1 MTMDTEEMLQLKVR
15 LLTEGARLP
24 EGEWKGPSG
33 GAGPVGSRYFLLP
46 NGRTCGIPI
55 RTGKQADLFGSASL
69 EPTGDPSVWLYDD
82 SIQLIVVPKP
92 KFYDLR
98 TKEGLAYSSIAL
110 LHGDRTLATTV
121 YQSCRY
127 WSDGSQ
133 CKFCTIPF
141 SYLSGDTVLEKAPED
156 IVEVVIAAQ
165 KEGLID
171 DVLLTTGTPAAPD
184 MGCKRL
190 IETITAIHG
199 ASDIPIAVQ
208 FEPPV
213 RHAMIR
219 EVAKAGAVA
228 VGIHIE
234 SADDSVRQEMCPGK
248 HQFGSLDFYKK
259 SWRYALK
266 YFKRGHVSTF
276 VLHGLGEDVQDTLNF
291 VDELSK
297 LGVMSVVAP
306 VRPSRGSQL
315 ADYVP
320 PYVGDLAGSIDF
332 YKNIGRILYT
342 HGLNPKETAA
352 GCHKCG
358 GCTPIQEAYDWAA
371 AQKL

>member
-1 MTMDTEEMLQLKVR
+1 MDTEELLQLKVR

-24 EGEWKGPSG
+24 EGEWQGRKG
-33 GAGPVGSRYFLLP
+33 GAGPVGGRYFLLP

-55 RTGKQADLFGSASL
+55 RTGRQADLFGSASL
-69 EPTGDPSVWLYDD
+69 EPTDDPRVWLYDD
-82 SIQLIVVPKP
+82 SIQLTVVPRP

-98 TKEGLAYSSIAL
+98 TKDGIAYSSIAL

-141 SYLSGDTVLEKAPED
+141 SYFSGDTVLEKTPEH
-156 IVEVVIAAQ
+156 IVEVVAAAQ
-165 KEGLID
+165 REELID
-171 DVLLTTGTPAAPD
+171 DVLLTTGTPDTTD

-190 IETITAIHG
+190 IGIITAIRR
-199 ASDIPIAVQ
+199 ASEIPIAVQ
-208 FEPPV
+208 FEPPA
-213 RHAMIR
+213 RHNMIR

-248 HQFGSLDFYKK
+248 HQFASLDSYRK
-259 SWRYALK
+259 SWQYALK
-266 YFKRGHVSTF
+266 YFERGHVSTF
-276 VLHGLGEDVQDTLNF
+276 VLHGLGEDVQETLDL
-291 VDELSK
+291 VEELSR

-315 ADYVP
+315 ADYIP
-320 PYVGDLAGSIDF
+320 PYVGDLAGSVAL
-332 YKNIGRILYT
+332 YKDIGRILFT

-371 AQKL
+371 TQKL